1 MKLANILVK
10 DGVSKIADFGFAKDL
25 TAEPCKV
32 YFNVGTPMYMCP
44 LSLTKN
50 EYSFKSDIWSLG
62 VLFYE
67 MLYGQTPW
75 TADTE
80 QQLVENITT

>member
-1 MKLANILVK
+1 MKLTNILVR
-10 DGVSKIADFGFAKDL
+10 GGQPKIADFGFAKDL

-32 YFNVGTPMYMCP
+32 YFNVGTPMYMSP
-44 LSLTKN
+44 LSLMKN

-67 MLYGQTPW
+67 MLYGKTPW
-75 TADTE
+75 IADTE
-80 QQLVENITT
+80 